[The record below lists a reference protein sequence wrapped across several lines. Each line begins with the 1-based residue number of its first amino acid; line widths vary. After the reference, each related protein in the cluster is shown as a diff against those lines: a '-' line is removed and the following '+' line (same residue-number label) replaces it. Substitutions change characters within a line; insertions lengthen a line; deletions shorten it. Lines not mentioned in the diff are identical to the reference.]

1 MTPSA
6 ISWIGTIQSWFL
18 ITTGVISGPLF
29 DLGWFRPMLFAGNG
43 LIIFGLFMLSLS
55 RSYATVFVSQ
65 GICIGLGI
73 GLLFVPSMAL
83 LGLSFN
89 RKLSFAQGIVTSG
102 NAVGKLA
109 YLRVEIGK
117 RCRIVGV
124 LTYTT

>member
-29 DLGWFRPMLFAGNG
+29 DLGWFRPMLFAGYS
-43 LIIFGLFMLSLS
+43 LIIFGLFMLSIS
-55 RSYATVFVSQ
+55 RTYVTVFLSQ
-65 GICIGLGI
+65 GVCIGLGI

-89 RKLSFAQGIVTSG
+89 RRLSLAQGIVTCG
-102 NAVGKLA
+102 NAVGKSM
-109 YLRVEIGK
+109 
-117 RCRIVGV
+117 
-124 LTYTT
+124 

>member
-1 MTPSA
+1 MNPSA

-29 DLGWFRPMLFAGNG
+29 DLGWFRPMLFAGNA
-43 LIIFGLFMLSLS
+43 LIIFGLFMLSIS

-89 RKLSFAQGIVTSG
+89 RKLSLAQGIVTCG
-102 NAVGKLA
+102 NAVG
-109 YLRVEIGK
+109 
-117 RCRIVGV
+117 
-124 LTYTT
+124 TTSSISMSNNY